1 MHAMG
6 HSHFVPHRSFWVTPG
21 HSTGPLL
28 IVVAMALAGCGDN
41 TPENAP
47 HAETRPVNENNPIG
61 YAPLVAVAGNEGAE
75 APNFKQLSD
84 TGIDFIHGFHV
95 IQNPACDQRRDVR
108 WWRGDR

>member
-1 MHAMG
+1 
-6 HSHFVPHRSFWVTPG
+6 
-21 HSTGPLL
+21 
-28 IVVAMALAGCGDN
+28 MALAGCGDN

-84 TGIDFIHGFHV
+84 TGIDFIHEW
-95 IQNPACDQRRDVR
+95 NPPACDQRRDVR